1 VTRPAWS
8 IALQWVLWAAA
19 MGAIMAWLARSR
31 TRARPAAD
39 AQRLVHPRSTLII
52 GLACSLLF
60 SGVALASALWPG
72 KTGSLAITA
81 LFMGFAAL
89 GVPLILDYRN
99 ARHTLTDDGLLYGRM
114 WGGGGTLRWRE
125 VRRLRYSDA
134 GKWFRLDGPD
144 GQIVRISAMLQ
155 GLPEFARAALAQVPA
170 AAIDPQT
177 RPVLEE
183 TAQGNPPTLWQ

>member
-1 VTRPAWS
+1 
-8 IALQWVLWAAA
+8 
-19 MGAIMAWLARSR
+19 MGAIMAWLARNRTR
-31 TRARPAAD
+31 TRAPAD

-52 GLACSLLF
+52 GLTGSLLF
-60 SGVALASALWPG
+60 GGVALASALWPG
-72 KTGSLAITA
+72 KTGSLGISLAF
-81 LFMGFAAL
+81 LGFAAL

-99 ARHTLTDDGLLYGRM
+99 ARHTLTEDGLHYGRM

-125 VRRLRYSDA
+125 VRQLGYSA
-134 GKWFRLDGPD
+134 AWKWFRLEGP
-144 GQIVRISAMLQ
+144 GEQVVRISAMLQ

-177 RPVLEE
+177 RTVLEA